1 MSELLHSNFFK
12 IIKISVKHNVKR
24 GLIHDN
30 NQEENNQEQNSTSI
44 YGVFEG
50 YLEVYQIKDKKI
62 VFILFKPLECLNS
75 IKNYLSIPS
84 ALKPRKPESLL

>member
-44 YGVFEG
+44 YGVFES
-50 YLEVYQIKDKKI
+50 YLEVY
-62 VFILFKPLECLNS
+62 
-75 IKNYLSIPS
+75 
-84 ALKPRKPESLL
+84 